1 MNFKKHYLAALLAVM
16 LLSETSV
23 ARERLPFEGVWAATD
38 RECEDEEGPNTRTLI
53 ATKGTKVGPLFDQY
67 ENHCRIM
74 KVQPGS
80 SGYRLSLVCYEF
92 WEDFGKKKGSR
103 NVTVTLAVQTPQRMI
118 MDGKKYV
125 RCIR

>member
-1 MNFKKHYLAALLAVM
+1 MNRALLVISA
-16 LLSETSV
+16 LLTAMVLPGVSI

-74 KVQPGS
+74 RIQPGS
-80 SGYRLSLVCYEF
+80 RGYRLSLVCYEF
-92 WEDFGKKKGSR
+92 WEYFEKRKDPR
-103 NVTVTLAVQTPQRMI
+103 NVTVNLVVQTPQRI
-118 MDGKKYV
+118 LMDGKKYV